1 MASKIRSNDKIIV
14 LSGRDKGKKGTVK
27 KFLSREKV
35 IVKGINMVKK
45 HEKPIPSK
53 NQKGGIVEKESYIHI
68 SNIAILNPKTNK
80 PDRVGFKFK
89 NGKKVRYLKSNNFLI
104 N

>member
-14 LSGRDKGKKGTVK
+14 LSGRDKGKKGIVK